1 MEENTIVTE
10 EPVELKTVE
19 TEVGEVV
26 EGTPETITPV
36 DPAEVQE
43 VSSEDAEV
51 AVETEE
57 TTEEDE

>member
-36 DPAEVQE
+36 DSTEVQE
-43 VSSEDAEV
+43 VSPEDAEV
-51 AVETEE
+51 AVEATE
-57 TTEEDE
+57 TTEEAK